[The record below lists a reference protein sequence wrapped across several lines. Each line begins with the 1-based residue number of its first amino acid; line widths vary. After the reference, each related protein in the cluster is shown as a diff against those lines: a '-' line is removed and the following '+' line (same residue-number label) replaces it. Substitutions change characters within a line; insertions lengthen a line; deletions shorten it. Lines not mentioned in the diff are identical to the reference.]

1 MNDNTALILQ
11 LMILA
16 SQQLAKWADLVNAA
30 RAAGRDVTD
39 DELNAASA
47 DYKAAHDQLDKALG
61 K

>member
-30 RAAGRDVTD
+30 RAEGRDVTD

-47 DYKAAHDQLDKALG
+47 DYKVAHDQLDKALG